1 MSWLQRYDF
10 LHWIA
15 DLLNK
20 PPADVVARRSLE
32 DAQRNL
38 LEHEH
43 NRDYHENMV
52 VFYRK
57 RIVSLQHHLRKN
69 E

>member
-1 MSWLQRYDF
+1 MHRYDA

-15 DLLNK
+15 NLFNK
-20 PPADVVARRSLE
+20 PPAEVLAQRSLE
-32 DAQRNL
+32 DAERNL

-57 RIVSLQHHLRKN
+57 RIVSLQSHLRKN